1 VQLKRE
7 SFLME
12 VKRLN
17 YGKNLT
23 QVDIA
28 KMMGVRQPQVS
39 NWLSAKR
46 FPNSTNLIKL
56 SNLLDMEPH
65 ELLFKLQEIKDINS

>member
-1 VQLKRE
+1 
-7 SFLME
+7 ME
-12 VKRLN
+12 IKRLI
-17 YGKNLT
+17 YDKNLT

-46 FPNSTNLIKL
+46 FPNSANLIKL
-56 SNLLDMEPH
+56 SSLLDMQPE
-65 ELLFKLQEIKDINS
+65 ELLFKLQEIKVINS

>member
-1 VQLKRE
+1 
-7 SFLME
+7 
-12 VKRLN
+12 
-17 YGKNLT
+17 
-23 QVDIA
+23 
-28 KMMGVRQPQVS
+28 MGVRQPQVS

-65 ELLFKLQEIKDINS
+65 ELLFKLQEIKEINS